1 MSRKSL
7 SLEELEQLKVEPM
20 TIDNSQPLTADDLLD
35 LLAKA
40 INREAEAKEDIATI
54 RDMLTVLRKEGVI
67 GDELSSP
74 ELTLKWQTRSTWQYS
89 AAIKSAQAMEQM
101 EGIATQKT
109 TEGWVTRKNKNE
121 SLF

>member
-1 MSRKSL
+1 
-7 SLEELEQLKVEPM
+7 M

-54 RDMLTVLRKEGVI
+54 RDMLAVLRKEGVI

>member
-1 MSRKSL
+1 
-7 SLEELEQLKVEPM
+7 M
-20 TIDNSQPLTADDLLD
+20 TIDNSQPLTPDDLMD

-40 INREAEAKEDIATI
+40 IAREAEAKEDIATI
-54 RDMLTVLRKEGVI
+54 RDMLAVLRKEGVI

-89 AAIKSAQAMEQM
+89 AAIKSAQDMEKVD
-101 EGIATQKT
+101 GTATKKT
-109 TEGWVTRKNKNE
+109 TEGWVTRKTKTE